1 MKSFFNYFFGKGEA
15 VEFNNFT
22 FAHFAP
28 ILASAGVIF
37 LIFYFRERIAKVAYE
52 RTLRYVMAFTMI
64 VCEMSYFWRLVGM
77 SSVLEPNPVD
87 HLPITVCGWAIIFGS
102 FMLLDKSQ
110 TLFDICYFW
119 VFAGTIFALITPTVI
134 TYTGPT
140 RFRYY
145 QFWTEHLMGYIA
157 IFYMIFVHKLRPTVK
172 SLIKSY
178 VALTVLGVVAIFA
191 NNIIGPGANYL
202 FMAKPESTPSILDI
216 LPSNYALRIFIM
228 ALVVTSLFVL
238 SYVPWFIMDR
248 KARKRA
254 QVDEEEKSEAT
265 VG

>member
-1 MKSFFNYFFGKGEA
+1 MKSFFNYFFGKGDT

-37 LIFYFRERIAKVAYE
+37 LIFDFRERIAKAAYE

-110 TLFDICYFW
+110 TLFDICYF
-119 VFAGTIFALITPTVI
+119 
-134 TYTGPT
+134 
-140 RFRYY
+140 
-145 QFWTEHLMGYIA
+145 
-157 IFYMIFVHKLRPTVK
+157 
-172 SLIKSY
+172 
-178 VALTVLGVVAIFA
+178 
-191 NNIIGPGANYL
+191 
-202 FMAKPESTPSILDI
+202 
-216 LPSNYALRIFIM
+216 
-228 ALVVTSLFVL
+228 
-238 SYVPWFIMDR
+238 
-248 KARKRA
+248 
-254 QVDEEEKSEAT
+254 
-265 VG
+265 